1 MSQINWSETL
11 AVRGEGSAAKS
22 ILQAEEDKI
31 ELRLWNLCHSGSNE
45 RELECVD
52 DSYAS
57 K

>member
-11 AVRGEGSAAKS
+11 AVRGEGSAANS

-45 RELECVD
+45 RESECVD
-52 DSYAS
+52 DSHAS

>member
-1 MSQINWSETL
+1 MCKINWSETL
-11 AVRGEGSAAKS
+11 AVREEGSAAKS

-45 RELECVD
+45 RECEGVD
-52 DSYAS
+52 HSYAS